1 MRIKYFR
8 LIACLLSL
16 CCTLPVWA
24 QKMWYETPA
33 AYWEEALPIGNGH
46 MAAMVYGDPFEET
59 IQLNEES
66 VWAGSPYQNFNPKG
80 RKELSRIRQLLFDG
94 HYEEG
99 QRLAGASLLSPIG
112 NEMPYQ
118 TLGALRIHYPDR
130 GVVTGYRREL
140 DLERAVVATSY
151 GSNGVEYRQEA
162 FASLTDSLIIVRLTT
177 SRKNSINCNLYYK
190 TPMLGENVCVMN
202 DGRLHMEGVT
212 DGTEKIPGKVRYCVD
227 MKVKQMGGTLVKQEK
242 SLAVKGASEVIFY
255 VAAATNFVNYQN
267 LSASPDE
274 RNRQM
279 LQHASTSYEEA
290 LQRHVTRYKSQY
302 DRVKLDLGITEQ
314 SLKPTDVRLR
324 EFGYS
329 SDPQLLA
336 LYFQFGRYLLISSS
350 QPGCQPAN
358 LQGKWNQK
366 VRPAWGS
373 NYTTNINVEMNYWS
387 AESTGLPELHRP
399 FIKMVEELSESGR
412 HTAREMYGCRG
423 WVTHHNT
430 DLWRSTGAVDLP
442 HSGIWPMASAWLC
455 AHLWESYLYSMDID
469 FLRKVYPVMKGAA
482 LFFVDFLVRDP
493 HNGWLVP
500 VPSCSP
506 ENTPPWLAKQ
516 RKKVALFPGV
526 TMDTELI
533 GELFS
538 NVSQAARCL
547 GIDSAFCDTLSQ
559 MHSNLPPLRIGR
571 YGQLQEWLEDWDSES
586 DNHRHLSHLYGLYP
600 SSSISPFSTPD
611 LCKAAKVVLEKRGD
625 VSTGWSMAWKV
636 CLWARLLDGN
646 HSLRL
651 LKQQLRLV
659 HPLVQRGQE
668 GGSYPNLFDAHPPFQ
683 IDGNLGCT
691 AGIAEMLVQSHG
703 GVIHLLPAL
712 PSEWDSGKVSGLRA
726 RGGLIV
732 RELSWSKGHLE
743 KAVVYATVDTTL
755 SLRSNEPLRFDG
767 KSLFLTRPSD
777 NSLDIPSSYL
787 YSGQLKA
794 GEEIVVYGKSIMK

>member
-1 MRIKYFR
+1 
-8 LIACLLSL
+8 
-16 CCTLPVWA
+16 
-24 QKMWYETPA
+24 
-33 AYWEEALPIGNGH
+33 
-46 MAAMVYGDPFEET
+46 
-59 IQLNEES
+59 
-66 VWAGSPYQNFNPKG
+66 
-80 RKELSRIRQLLFDG
+80 
-94 HYEEG
+94 
-99 QRLAGASLLSPIG
+99 
-112 NEMPYQ
+112 
-118 TLGALRIHYPDR
+118 
-130 GVVTGYRREL
+130 
-140 DLERAVVATSY
+140 
-151 GSNGVEYRQEA
+151 
-162 FASLTDSLIIVRLTT
+162 
-177 SRKNSINCNLYYK
+177 
-190 TPMLGENVCVMN
+190 
-202 DGRLHMEGVT
+202 
-212 DGTEKIPGKVRYCVD
+212 
-227 MKVKQMGGTLVKQEK
+227 
-242 SLAVKGASEVIFY
+242 
-255 VAAATNFVNYQN
+255 
-267 LSASPDE
+267 
-274 RNRQM
+274 
-279 LQHASTSYEEA
+279 
-290 LQRHVTRYKSQY
+290 
-302 DRVKLDLGITEQ
+302 
-314 SLKPTDVRLR
+314 
-324 EFGYS
+324 
-329 SDPQLLA
+329 
-336 LYFQFGRYLLISSS
+336 
-350 QPGCQPAN
+350 
-358 LQGKWNQK
+358 
-366 VRPAWGS
+366 
-373 NYTTNINVEMNYWS
+373 
-387 AESTGLPELHRP
+387 
-399 FIKMVEELSESGR
+399 
-412 HTAREMYGCRG
+412 
-423 WVTHHNT
+423 
-430 DLWRSTGAVDLP
+430 
-442 HSGIWPMASAWLC
+442 
-455 AHLWESYLYSMDID
+455 
-469 FLRKVYPVMKGAA
+469 
-482 LFFVDFLVRDP
+482 
-493 HNGWLVP
+493 
-500 VPSCSP
+500 
-506 ENTPPWLAKQ
+506 
-516 RKKVALFPGV
+516 
-526 TMDTELI
+526 MDTELI

-755 SLRSNEPLRFDG
+755 SLRSNESLRFDG
-767 KSLFLTRPSD
+767 KSLFWTRPSD